1 MLYAKKYFTVIKE
14 ENAQS
19 FLYLSN
25 DKRLQIM
32 KSLAILSKYLGCY
45 DRWKAIKERYQLK
58 WSSDDSIQVF
68 QNLTNQGNNYSSML
82 KWLKNTCSQIPKH
95 YSKILI
101 YCTLTGLRPTEAFS
115 ST

>member
-1 MLYAKKYFTVIKE
+1 MSDVDVICKTIFQVIKE
-14 ENAQS
+14 EKRTI
-19 FLYLSN
+19 FLGYLSN

-58 WSSDDSIQVF
+58 WSNDDSIQVF
-68 QNLTNQGNNYSSML
+68 QNLTNQENNYSSML

-95 YSKILI
+95 Y
-101 YCTLTGLRPTEAFS
+101 
-115 ST
+115 